1 MNRREAQ
8 TAVADLFGRYLM
20 TLDTVKLDSE
30 WASWMFTPDVL
41 IEFPMSRHEG
51 IEGVADYH
59 AQSLAPFAATQH
71 LSSPP
76 VVDPDGDTT
85 ATFSAHVVSIHV
97 HRGTP
102 DAAPAARFSAGT
114 IATGEARLTSA
125 GWRLRR
131 LSLQVVWT
139 EGSPR
144 IAGS

>member
-1 MNRREAQ
+1 MNRRETQA
-8 TAVADLFGRYLM
+8 AVADLFGRYLM

-30 WASWMFTPDVL
+30 WASWMFTPDVA

-59 AQSLAPFAATQH
+59 AQSLAPFAGTQH

-76 VVDPDGDTT
+76 VVDPDGDTG
-85 ATFSAHVVSIHV
+85 ARFRAHVVSIHV
-97 HRGTP
+97 YAAGT
-102 DAAPAARFSAGT
+102 APGRFSAGT
-114 IATGEARLTSA
+114 IATGEARLTPA

-139 EGSPR
+139 EGHPPGR
-144 IAGS
+144 AA

>member
-8 TAVADLFGRYLM
+8 AAVAELFGRYLM
-20 TLDTVKLDSE
+20 TLDTVKLDPE
-30 WASWMFTPDVL
+30 WASWMFTPDVV

-76 VVDPDGDTT
+76 VVDPVGDTG
-85 ATFSAHVVSIHV
+85 ADFQAHVVSIHV
-97 HRGTP
+97 HRAAGT
-102 DAAPAARFSAGT
+102 AAPARFSAGT
-114 IATGEARLTSA
+114 IATGEARLTPA

-139 EGSPR
+139 EGHPR
-144 IAGS
+144 GDGA